1 MDGRG
6 TGSRIGNLAAAFR
19 MDAAKKRSRGQ
30 NGGSPKKEQKLECDL
45 EGDAGVVC
53 AAAGFGG
60 AEEIAFAV
68 DDYAPGKPS
77 VSTRSARL
85 KLCR

>member
-1 MDGRG
+1 ME
-6 TGSRIGNLAAAFR
+6 
-19 MDAAKKRSRGQ
+19 AAKKRSRGQ
-30 NGGSPKKEQKLECDL
+30 NGGSPKKEQKLGCDL
-45 EGDAGVVC
+45 EGYAGVVG
-53 AAAGFGG
+53 AAGFGG
-60 AEEIAFAV
+60 AEEVAFAV